1 MILRF
6 SYGAYFFGEVIILVK
21 LTEKYIDIIVDVPHL
36 GDRGAFSYLPEKGK
50 KVEEYLPGQSVRV
63 PFGRRQAT
71 GFIVGFSSEI
81 DIDKNKIKRIS
92 KIINQKPLFTE
103 ELLESLRLLS
113 DYYSTSFLSLIKTA
127 LPAGVDGSG
136 GAQKK
141 VIGYKALLNGEELV
155 EKIGKIKS
163 KAPAQARIL
172 EVFLNSEIEI
182 IEATDLLERAATSRN
197 VLYTLEEKNLV
208 ARRDVINRRSPEY
221 KIAGRDKKIDF
232 ELNSEQRKA
241 FAKIFRSLDEKLNKV
256 FLLHGVTGSGKTA
269 VYFKL
274 IEKVIE
280 NGQGAIM
287 LVPEISLTP
296 YMVDFFYSFFG
307 NKVAVLHS
315 RLSDGERYDEWQRIY
330 QGEAEIVIGA
340 RSAIFAPLKNPGI
353 IIIDEEHENS
363 YKQGSNPFYHARG
376 AAVIRARENG
386 IPVVLGSAT
395 PSLESY
401 YFAMEEQYEYLT
413 LKERAGDGAMPEIDL
428 IDMRGEIEAGNYG
441 LLSYK
446 LIEAINE
453 RLSSNEQVMLF
464 LNRRGFASFILCQEC
479 GEAIKCPSCDI
490 TLTYHKGINKLQCH
504 YCDYHIHVPKNCP
517 ACSSDLLQDF
527 GSGTERLETV
537 IKDRFPEAEV
547 ARMDVDTTGKK
558 NSHKE
563 ILNRVD
569 QGDID
574 ILVGTQMIAKGHD
587 FHNITLVGVLGTDL
601 MLNLP
606 DFRSSERTYQ
616 LITQV
621 SGRAGRGDK
630 KGQVYIQT
638 YNPSHYALQ
647 AVLSSDWNDFY
658 EEELEI
664 RSKLYYPPFSRLV
677 RILFKAET
685 EGLIIKQV
693 SKLKEFLEDNY
704 DKEFYYLG
712 PVEAAI
718 SKIRGKYRWH
728 LLCFFPGIRERR
740 RYLPEIN
747 SKIYELLSNKVDVSV
762 DVDPISML

>member
-1 MILRF
+1 LIELN
-6 SYGAYFFGEVIILVK
+6 K
-21 LTEKYIDIIVDVPHL
+21 NYIDIIVDVPHL
-36 GDRGAFSYLPEKGK
+36 GDRGTFSYLPEEGK
-50 KVEEYLPGQSVRV
+50 TVGDYKPGQSVRV
-63 PFGRRQAT
+63 PFGRKNVN
-71 GFIVGFSSEI
+71 GYIVGFSSEI
-81 DIDKNKIKRIS
+81 DIDENKVKKIN
-92 KIINQKPLFTE
+92 KIINPRPLFSN
-103 ELLESLRLLS
+103 ELLETLRLLA
-113 DYYSTSFLSLIKTA
+113 DYYSTSFLSLLKTA

-136 GAQKK
+136 GSQKI
-141 VIGYKALLNGEELV
+141 VIGYKVSLNEDDLIA
-155 EKIGKIKS
+155 KIDEIKS
-163 KAPAQARIL
+163 RAPAQSRIL
-172 EVFLNSEIEI
+172 QVFLNSDIEV
-182 IEATDLLERAATSRN
+182 IEATDLIEIASTSRN
-197 VLYTLEEKNLV
+197 VLYSLEEKGLV
-208 ARRDVINRRSPEY
+208 ERTEVINRRRPDY
-221 KIAGRDKKIDF
+221 KIAGRDEKIDF
-232 ELNSEQRKA
+232 ELNLEQEQA
-241 FAKIFRSLDEKLNKV
+241 FREVSKSLDGNLNKV

-274 IEKVIE
+274 IEKVIK

-296 YMVDFFYSFFG
+296 YMVDFFYSYFG
-307 NKVAVLHS
+307 KKVAVLHS
-315 RLSDGERYDEWQRIY
+315 RLSGGERYDEWQRIY
-330 QGEAEIVIGA
+330 HGEAEIVIGA
-340 RSAIFAPLKNPGI
+340 RSAIFAPLNNPGI

-363 YKQGSNPFYHARG
+363 YKQGSNPYYHARG
-376 AAVIRARENG
+376 AAVIRAKENG

-401 YFAMEEQYEYLT
+401 YFAMEEQYQYLT
-413 LKERAGDGAMPEIDL
+413 LKERAGDGAMPDIDL
-428 IDMRGEIEAGNYG
+428 IDMRAEIEAGNYG
-441 LLSYK
+441 LLSDK
-446 LIEAINE
+446 LVESIKE
-453 RLSSNEQVMLF
+453 RLANNEQVMLF
-464 LNRRGFASFILCQEC
+464 LNRRGYASFILCQEC

-504 YCDYHIHVPKNCP
+504 YCDYHVHVPKKCP

-537 IKDRFPEAEV
+537 INNKFPEAAV

-563 ILNRVD
+563 ILNKVD
-569 QGDID
+569 NGEID

-606 DFRSSERTYQ
+606 DFRSSERTFQ

-621 SGRAGRGDK
+621 SGRAGRGEK
-630 KGQVYIQT
+630 KGQVYVQT

-647 AVLSSDWNDFY
+647 AVLSSDWDVFY

-664 RSKLYYPPFSRLV
+664 RSKLFYPPFSRLV

-685 EGLIIKQV
+685 EGLIMNLV
-693 SKLKEFLEDNY
+693 RKLKEFLEDKY

-718 SKIRGKYRWH
+718 SKLRGKYRWH
-728 LLCFFPGIRERR
+728 ILCFFPGIKERR
-740 RYLPEIN
+740 KYLPEIKG
-747 SKIYELLSNKVDVSV
+747 KIYEIISNKVDVSV

>member
-1 MILRF
+1 
-6 SYGAYFFGEVIILVK
+6 
-21 LTEKYIDIIVDVPHL
+21 LTGSNKNYIDIIVDVPHL
-36 GDRGAFSYLPEKGK
+36 GDRGTFSYLPEEDKEITDYK
-50 KVEEYLPGQSVRV
+50 PGQSVRV
-63 PFGRRQAT
+63 PFGRKKVT
-71 GFIVGFSSEI
+71 GFIVGFSAEI
-81 DIDKNKIKRIS
+81 DIDKDKVKRVD
-92 KIINQKPLFTE
+92 KVINSKPLFTE
-103 ELLESLRLLS
+103 ELLETLRLLS

-136 GAQKK
+136 GAYKK
-141 VIGYKALLNGEELV
+141 VIGYKSSFQ
-155 EKIGKIKS
+155 EKTLIEKVDEIKDR
-163 KAPAQARIL
+163 APAQARVL
-172 EVFLNSEIEI
+172 QVFIDSDLDI
-182 IEATDLLERAATSRN
+182 IEATDLIERASTSRN
-197 VLYTLEEKNLV
+197 VLYSLEDKDFIQREE
-208 ARRDVINRRSPEY
+208 VINRRRPEY
-221 KIAGRDKKIDF
+221 KIAGRDERVDF
-232 ELNSEQRKA
+232 ELNSEQLQAFQDIAQSIDNRK
-241 FAKIFRSLDEKLNKV
+241 NQV

-269 VYFKL
+269 VYFRL
-274 IEKVIE
+274 IEKVIK
-280 NGQGAIM
+280 NGRGAIM

-296 YMVDFFYSFFG
+296 YMVDFFYSYFG

-330 QGEAEIVIGA
+330 HGEAEIVIGA
-340 RSAIFAPLKNPGI
+340 RSAIFAPLNNPGI

-363 YKQGSNPFYHARG
+363 YKQGTNPYYHARG

-401 YFAMEEQYEYLT
+401 YFAMEKQYQYLT
-413 LKERAGDGAMPEIDL
+413 LKERAGDGAMPDIDL
-428 IDMRGEIEAGNYG
+428 IDMRGEIETGNYG
-441 LLSYK
+441 LLSNK
-446 LIEAINE
+446 LVGSIEE
-453 RLSSNEQVMLF
+453 RLANNEQVMLF
-464 LNRRGFASFILCQEC
+464 LNRRGYASFILCQEC

-504 YCDYHIHVPKNCP
+504 YCDYHVHVPKKCP

-537 IKDRFPEAEV
+537 IRNKFPEASV

-563 ILNRVD
+563 ILNKVD
-569 QGDID
+569 NGEID

-606 DFRSSERTYQ
+606 DFRSSERTFQ

-621 SGRAGRGDK
+621 SGRAGRGEK
-630 KGQVYIQT
+630 KGQVFIQT

-647 AVLSSDWNDFY
+647 AVLSSEWDDFY
-658 EEELEI
+658 DKELEI
-664 RSKLYYPPFSRLV
+664 RSKLFYPPFSRLV

-685 EGLIIKQV
+685 EGLIIKLV
-693 SKLKEFLEDNY
+693 SKLKEFLENKY
-704 DKEFYYLG
+704 NKEFYYLG

-728 LLCFFPGIRERR
+728 ILFFFPGIRERR
-740 RYLPEIN
+740 KYLPEIKA
-747 SKIYELLSNKVDVSV
+747 KIYELISNSVDVSV

>member
-1 MILRF
+1 MWLN
-6 SYGAYFFGEVIILVK
+6 FFGEVIILVK
-21 LTEKYIDIIVDVPHL
+21 ITEKYIDIIVDVPHL

-50 KVEEYLPGQSVRV
+50 TTGDYKSGQSVRV
-63 PFGRRQAT
+63 PFGRKKVT
-71 GFIVGFSSEI
+71 GYIVGFSSEI
-81 DIDKNKIKRIS
+81 DIDEDKVKRIS
-92 KIINQKPLFTE
+92 KIINSRPLFSR
-103 ELLESLRLLS
+103 ELLETLRLLAE
-113 DYYSTSFLSLIKTA
+113 YYSTSFLSLIKTA

-141 VIGYKALLNGEELV
+141 VIGYKSSLKEEELI
-155 EKIGKIKS
+155 EKIDEIKS
-163 KAPAQARIL
+163 RAPAQARIL
-172 EVFLNSEIEI
+172 KIFIESDIEV
-182 IEATDLLERAATSRN
+182 IEATDLVEKASTSRN
-197 VLYTLEEKNLV
+197 VLYSLEEKELV
-208 ARRDVINRRSPEY
+208 ERTEVINRRKPEY
-221 KIAGRDKKIDF
+221 KIAGRDEKIDF
-232 ELNSEQRKA
+232 ELNSEQAKA
-241 FAKIFRSLDEKLNKV
+241 LVDISQSLKNNLNEV

-269 VYFKL
+269 VYFRL
-274 IEKVIE
+274 IEKVIK

-296 YMVDFFYSFFG
+296 YMVDFFYSYFG

-340 RSAIFAPLKNPGI
+340 RSAIFAPLNNPGI

-363 YKQGSNPFYHARG
+363 YKQGSNPYYHARG

-401 YFAMEEQYEYLT
+401 YFAMEEQYQYLT
-413 LKERAGDGAMPEIDL
+413 LKERAGDGAMPNIDL
-428 IDMRGEIEAGNYG
+428 IDMRSEIEAGNYG
-441 LLSYK
+441 LLSNK
-446 LIEAINE
+446 LVESIKE
-453 RLSSNEQVMLF
+453 RLASNEQVMLF

-504 YCDYHIHVPKNCP
+504 YCDYHVHVPKNCP

-537 IKDRFPEAEV
+537 IKSRFPEATV
-547 ARMDVDTTGKK
+547 GRMDVDTTGKK
-558 NSHKE
+558 YSHKE
-563 ILNRVD
+563 ILNKVD
-569 QGDID
+569 SGEID

-606 DFRSSERTYQ
+606 DFRSSERTFQ

-621 SGRAGRGDK
+621 SGRAGRGEK

-647 AVLSSDWNDFY
+647 AVLSSDWDDFY

-664 RSKLYYPPFSRLV
+664 RSKLFYPPFSRLV

-685 EGLIIKQV
+685 EGLIINMV
-693 SKLKEFLEDNY
+693 SKLKKFLENEY
-704 DKEFYYLG
+704 NNEFYYLG

-718 SKIRGKYRWH
+718 SKLRGKYRWH
-728 LLCFFPGIRERR
+728 ILCFFPGIKERR
-740 RYLPEIN
+740 KYLPEIKA
-747 SKIYELLSNKVDVSV
+747 KIYDLISNKVDVSV